1 MDQDGVLRKLA
12 KGGVLKRGAAGR
24 CVLGKKAVAESVVA
38 ALVGE
43 GLLRPL
49 AEGRYDLSALGR
61 SRAAGLAKAA
71 GSGAARQETFRA
83 QHQIRERASLA
94 GGGEVVVNRAE
105 SPLGWLRRHKD
116 ARGRAFLDERQA
128 EAGER
133 LRCDFELAG
142 LGPRVTSVWSGVPAE
157 GRRLGGHD
165 LTPTERQV
173 AARQRLH
180 RALDVLGGE
189 MGDVALRVCCF
200 LEGLEAVEARQGW
213 PARSGKVV
221 LAIALSRLASH
232 YGLAGRG
239 VEGEYN
245 QIG

>member
-1 MDQDGVLRKLA
+1 
-12 KGGVLKRGAAGR
+12 
-24 CVLGKKAVAESVVA
+24 VVA
-38 ALVGE
+38 ALVAE

-61 SRAAGLAKAA
+61 SRAAGVAKAA
-71 GSGAARQETFRA
+71 RGAARQETFRE
-83 QHQIRERASLA
+83 QHQIQEKVFVA

-105 SPLGWLRRHKD
+105 SPVGWLRRHKD

-142 LGPRVTSVWSGVPAE
+142 LGPRVTSVWSGVPAQ

-165 LTPTERQV
+165 LAPTERQV
-173 AARQRLH
+173 AARQRLR
-180 RALDVLGGE
+180 RALDVLDGE
-189 MGDVALRVCCF
+189 LGDVALRVCCF

-232 YGLAGRG
+232 YGVAGRG
-239 VEGEYN
+239 GEENN